1 MLKLDQVSKYYR
13 SPETVTQA
21 LRRVSLSM
29 HAGEFVVIT
38 GESGSGK
45 STLLNVISGLDTY
58 EEGELYINGEET
70 SYFTKEDWEYYR
82 SQYIGF
88 IFQNY
93 NIIDAYTVY
102 QNVLAALIIQGYAPD
117 KRKERAME
125 LIEKVGLKDQAH
137 QKSSTLSGGQKQRV
151 SIARALAKDAPI
163 IVADE
168 PTGNLDKE
176 SGKRI
181 IALLKEV
188 SQEKLV
194 IMVTHSFDHVKDHA
208 TRRIRLFDGEIN
220 EDKVLKPQ
228 PEKNVKPSTM
238 SEGMLLKEQLY
249 IAFKNLLSAPK
260 RLVLTMAISLFIVA
274 IFSLAYG
281 SYVQSSAS
289 PNQFTFGSYLFN
301 NHHESR
307 IIAYRYDN
315 QPFSELE
322 LNQIQALPGVST
334 VVLFDPLLDMYL
346 YSETDFVSFN
356 PLPSAVLST
365 RDLREGRFP
374 QSINEIVVPSQ
385 SDLEVGDRISL
396 NLNTYPRYGWW
407 DRPDGMDPGMAVVRE
422 FEVVGVYRAQTVRY
436 AIVHDDFFT
445 EPIHQIQTLQGA
457 MNDIH
462 FELILSGTR
471 QFLFGQ
477 TFAFIIDN
485 QLDDNTIVIAQNL
498 ATKVGLD
505 PSGEHAQITF
515 KHPFIT
521 NPNPVSV
528 TLLRDTNTS
537 HQNTLTL
544 SETTLL
550 SLYQSEIKQI
560 SIIAPDALRLPQTMT
575 ALENQHPEV
584 QLNHLASFEPTWNF
598 DLGIFGRVMSTIGII
613 MLLLAMYFITY
624 LSLRNI
630 MQSRKKDYVIFR
642 SIGASKRDLNR
653 ITLIELI
660 LVFSFAASL
669 VYLGL
674 FINAL
679 IPSVIPNFLNFY
691 TFTDYLFAFILLL
704 ALAVLLGL
712 RFNKHIFQDSVITAL
727 RVE

>member
-1 MLKLDQVSKYYR
+1 MLKLEQISKYYR

-21 LRRVSLSM
+21 LRRVSLNM

-70 SYFTKEDWEYYR
+70 SYYTKEDWEYYR

-102 QNVLAALIIQGYAPD
+102 QNVLAALIIQGYEPN
-117 KRKERAME
+117 KRKERALE
-125 LIEKVGLKDQAH
+125 LITRVGLKDQAH

-176 SGKRI
+176 SGKNI
-181 IALLKEV
+181 IELLKEV
-188 SQEKLV
+188 SKDKLV

-208 TRRIRLFDGEIN
+208 TRRIRLFDGEIS

-228 PEKNVKPSTM
+228 PERSVTPSTL
-238 SEGMLLKEQLY
+238 SDGMNFKEQLY
-249 IAFKNLLSAPK
+249 LSFKNLISAPK
-260 RLVLTMAISLFIVA
+260 RLTLMIAISLFIVG

-289 PNQFTFGSYLFN
+289 PNQFGSGSYFFN

-307 IIAYRYDN
+307 VITYRLDN
-315 QPFSELE
+315 QPLTEQEIEDL
-322 LNQIQALPGVST
+322 LAIQGVASF
-334 VVLFDPLLDMYL
+334 VPFDPLLDMYL
-346 YSETDFVSFN
+346 YNTQISFN
-356 PLPSAVLST
+356 PLPKEAFTT
-365 RDLREGRFP
+365 RDLREGRMP
-374 QSINEIVVPSQ
+374 ETKYEIVVSSQ
-385 SDLEVGDRISL
+385 TDFEIGDTLELSLDEYPASWRFIDQPNVGKVMQVI
-396 NLNTYPRYGWW
+396 NHY
-407 DRPDGMDPGMAVVRE
+407 
-422 FEVVGVYRAQTVRY
+422 EVVGIYRGQTTRY
-436 AIVHDDFFT
+436 AIVHEDFFT
-445 EPIHQIQTLQGA
+445 DPLHQIHTLQTSYTGSSTLTIETDDGVYA
-457 MNDIH
+457 FSEPFM
-462 FELILSGTR
+462 
-471 QFLFGQ
+471 
-477 TFAFIIDN
+477 FIIDN
-485 QLDDNTIVIAQNL
+485 DLDDNQVLIAENIAMMLNL
-498 ATKVGLD
+498 TLD
-505 PSGEHAQITF
+505 TLDVELSYN
-515 KHPFIT
+515 HPFIT
-521 NPNPVSV
+521 TPPALNIELQKDPNPDSRQ
-528 TLLRDTNTS
+528 TI
-537 HQNTLTL
+537 TL
-544 SETTLL
+544 SETTLQA
-550 SLYQSEIKQI
+550 LYSTETKQI
-560 SIIAPDALRLPQTMT
+560 SLIIPDALRINQTMT
-575 ALENQHPEV
+575 NILNSNENL
-584 QLNHLASFEPTWNF
+584 QLNHLASYEPTWNF

-660 LVFSFAASL
+660 MVFGFATSI
-669 VYLGL
+669 VYLAL
-674 FINAL
+674 MINAA
-679 IPSVIPNFLNFY
+679 IPSQIPNFLNFY
-691 TFTDYLFAFILLL
+691 TLGDYLFAFALLI